1 MTSPD
6 VPDPKQSKALNYQSG
21 LAPILVYGW
30 LLVLSLTMLVSA
42 QSAYRQ
48 SLNTEEYPYACDSF
62 GYLRMAKEI
71 RQAAYQRELPQF
83 KLESPQT
90 RLLINFM
97 RSQNI
102 PLSDWDE
109 VVAPHAHH
117 YFPRSGS
124 VGVQYPPG
132 TGLTLA
138 MYPEGRAVYGLNR
151 TVIIVFLAIGGFAF
165 AIAVYY
171 RAWASMVLVVL
182 AIHLGLAI
190 LARIGALSFS
200 VNA

>member
-1 MTSPD
+1 MISSNA
-6 VPDPKQSKALNYQSG
+6 PDPKRRKPLKHRIR
-21 LAPILVYGW
+21 LADVLVYAW
-30 LLVLSLTMLVSA
+30 LIVLSFTILVSA

-48 SLNTEEYPYACDSF
+48 SLNTEEYAYACDSF

-71 RQAAYQRELPQF
+71 RQAAFRRELPQF
-83 KLESPQT
+83 KLESSQT

-97 RSQNI
+97 RSQNV
-102 PLSDWDE
+102 PLPDWEE

-117 YFPRSGS
+117 YFPKAGS
-124 VGVQYPPG
+124 LGVQYPPG

-138 MYPEGRAVYGLNR
+138 VYPEGKAVYGLNQ
-151 TVIIVFLAIGGFAF
+151 TVVIVFLAVGVLAF
-165 AIAVYY
+165 AIAAYY

-190 LARIGALSFS
+190 LAR
-200 VNA
+200 

>member
-1 MTSPD
+1 MISSNA
-6 VPDPKQSKALNYQSG
+6 PDPKRGKPLKHRIR
-21 LAPILVYGW
+21 LADVLVYAW
-30 LLVLSLTMLVSA
+30 LIVLSFTMLVSA

-48 SLNTEEYPYACDSF
+48 ALNTEEYPYACDSF

-138 MYPEGRAVYGLNR
+138 MYPEGKAVYGLNR
-151 TVIIVFLAIGGFAF
+151 TVIIVFLAIGVLAF
-165 AIAVYY
+165 AIA
-171 RAWASMVLVVL
+171 A
-182 AIHLGLAI
+182 
-190 LARIGALSFS
+190 
-200 VNA
+200 